1 MADSPFGK
9 VNPMDIQDEFINE
22 EPLTFTGTSLKEFL
36 ETQTVLTREED
47 GYRYNGFLIEDN
59 DYPLQTAELLE
70 DGIRLMNAK
79 GGTLMIDGCKATH
92 QEKER
97 KIDFL
102 GFDEVISEKQTVI
115 DFQEDMTLI
124 GSVFSGQ
131 NRLSSAESLV
141 INGSAIKDSAVR
153 GSIIKESGVVNST
166 IKFGSTV
173 ESSKLYH
180 CEFSQDLQVVNSECV
195 DCRGFKATLTDG
207 KYKDVRVEH
216 GSLENITQAENV
228 RVELAGF
235 KNAENVA
242 DVYAGNVGCDVMDLE
257 GSSLE
262 KKNFIG
268 ESQDAMIKADWMEV
282 DPSYSLANFMEATGQ
297 YDVFLDTYEP
307 TYAEVF
313 KKAKEDGKLTLYKEA
328 EDTNDVVIRRD
339 GVNHYHGF
347 AIDND
352 IWKISRLDKDGLE
365 AKVSGGDLK
374 IINSQVD
381 GNTRLSCQGGAIILN
396 STFAGDNELISTD
409 DCNPLTGNYNPLVV
423 KDSFVAESTIEGSEV
438 RHSKLL
444 DTKVTAGATV
454 VESDLERSRVYQS
467 LVTESNVKDSTI
479 TGSTV
484 ERVGNLEA
492 SRVDVSTL
500 KDVDRV
506 NASHLTF
513 SDASNGQVLD
523 RVGLYDTTIT
533 DETLAD
539 TYRVTSRGET
549 FEVTPE
555 AFDKVLRD
563 PTYVDDFVKEEEI
576 TIDESQFDMGPQKGL
591 QQ

>member
-1 MADSPFGK
+1 MTESPFGK
-9 VNPMDIQDEFINE
+9 VNPMDIHDDYIATPSVN
-22 EPLTFTGTSLKEFL
+22 FTGVPLDEFL
-36 ETQTVLTREED
+36 ETHETVLTREED

-79 GGTLMIDGCKATH
+79 GGTLTIEGCVAKH
-92 QEKER
+92 QEEER

-115 DFQEDMTLI
+115 DFQDDMTLTN
-124 GSVFSGQ
+124 SVFGGQ
-131 NRLSSAESLV
+131 NRLLSAEPLV
-141 INGSAIKDSAVR
+141 IADSGILNSAVR
-153 GSIIKESGVVNST
+153 GSTIKDSKVNRST
-166 IKFGSTV
+166 IKFGSILDSSTV
-173 ESSKLYH
+173 AD
-180 CEFSQDLQVVNSECV
+180 CEFSQESNVVNSECV

-207 KYKDVRVEH
+207 EYKDVRVEH
-216 GSLENITQAENV
+216 GSLEKITHAKDV

-235 KNAENVA
+235 KNAETLKVI
-242 DVYAGNVGCDVMDLE
+242 YAGNVGCDVIDLE
-257 GSSLE
+257 GGSLE

-282 DPSYSLANFMEATGQ
+282 DPSYSLANFWEATGQ
-297 YDVFLDTYEP
+297 YDVFLDAYEP
-307 TYAEVF
+307 TYAEAF

-339 GVNHYHGF
+339 MVNHYHGF
-347 AIDND
+347 AIEND

-365 AKVSGGDLK
+365 AKVLGGDLK

-396 STFAGDNELISTD
+396 STFAGDNELVSTD
-409 DCNPLTGNYNPLVV
+409 DRNPLTGNYNPLVV

-484 ERVGNLEA
+484 EKVSNLEA

-500 KDVDRV
+500 KDINRV
-506 NASHLTF
+506 NASHVTF
-513 SDASNGQVLD
+513 SEASHGQALD
-523 RVGLYDTTIT
+523 RVGLYDTTVK
-533 DETLAD
+533 DEMLAD
-539 TYRVTSRGET
+539 TYRVTTRGKT
-549 FEVTPE
+549 VDVTPE
-555 AFDKVLRD
+555 SFDKVLRD
-563 PTYVDDFVKEEEI
+563 PTYVDDFEPEV
-576 TIDESQFDMGPQKGL
+576 TIDESQFDMSPQKGL

>member
-1 MADSPFGK
+1 M
-9 VNPMDIQDEFINE
+9 
-22 EPLTFTGTSLKEFL
+22 
-36 ETQTVLTREED
+36 TREED
-47 GYRYNGFLIEDN
+47 GYRYKGFLIEDN

-79 GGTLMIDGCKATH
+79 GGTLTIEGC
-92 QEKER
+92 QVQYVEKDCRLDE
-97 KIDFL
+97 L
-102 GFDEVISEKQTVI
+102 GIKNVTAKKQTII
-115 DFQEDMTLI
+115 DFQDDMTLT
-124 GSVFSGQ
+124 SSGFMGR
-131 NRLSSAESLV
+131 NRLLSADPLV
-141 INGSAIKDSAVR
+141 IDDSAIFNSAVR
-153 GSIIKESGVVNST
+153 GSTIKKSIVQDST
-166 IKFGSTV
+166 IKFNSTV
-173 ESSKLYH
+173 ENSTLNH
-180 CEFSQDLQVVNSECV
+180 AEFSEHSTVSDVEGFNCS
-195 DCRGFKATLTDG
+195 GFKATMTDG
-207 KYKDVRVEH
+207 NYRNTHIEH
-216 GSLENITQAENV
+216 GSLENIAHAENIHLEHGSLENIAHAENI
-228 RVELAGF
+228 RLEMAGF
-235 KNAENVA
+235 KDAENLS
-242 DVYAGNVGCDVMDLE
+242 DVHAYYVGCDVMDLK
-257 GSSLE
+257 GGSLE
-262 KKNFIG
+262 KKNFVG
-268 ESQDAMIKADWMEV
+268 ESQDPMIKADWMEV
-282 DPSYSLANFMEATGQ
+282 DWDSPYLFASIVEANGA
-297 YDVFLDTYEP
+297 YDCIIDEYE
-307 TYAEVF
+307 V
-313 KKAKEDGKLTLYKEA
+313 TLYKEA

-381 GNTRLSCQGGAIILN
+381 GNTRLSCRGGAIILN
-396 STFAGDNELISTD
+396 STFAGDNELVSTD
-409 DCNPLTGNYNPLVV
+409 DRNPLTGNVNPLVV

-484 ERVGNLEA
+484 EKVSNLEA
-492 SRVDVSTL
+492 SRVDVSTI
-500 KDVDRV
+500 KDVNRV
-506 NASHLTF
+506 NGTHLTF
-513 SDASNGQVLD
+513 SDVSNGQALD
-523 RVGLYDTTIT
+523 RVGLYDTTIK

-539 TYRVTSRGET
+539 IYRVTTRGET

-563 PTYVDDFVKEEEI
+563 PTYVDDFEPEV
-576 TIDESQFDMGPQKGL
+576 TIDESQFDMNPQKGL